1 MNKQHVDRN
10 LLKLKYRIQAVRTQY
25 ASRFRLRNELYG
37 DEMHP
42 QKNKKTRYVN
52 TVQAVYPFASLRRT
66 DSRRYP
72 YC

>member
-10 LLKLKYRIQAVRTQY
+10 LLKLKYRIQAVHTQY

-42 QKNKKTRYVN
+42 QENKKTRYVN
-52 TVQAVYPFASLRRT
+52 TDKPYPFASLRRT

>member
-1 MNKQHVDRN
+1 MKSKQHVDIN
-10 LLKLKYRIQAVRTQY
+10 LLKLKYRIQAVHAQY

-37 DEMHP
+37 EEMHP
-42 QKNKKTRYVN
+42 QKNKKRGMLIQYKP
-52 TVQAVYPFASLRRT
+52 YPFASLRRT